1 MIVEVITIMESWTEN
16 SGLNYGGRYGFITNG
31 FNFLLLGSTK
41 KDRYSSVFWNWS
53 MGKINWSYQR

>member
-1 MIVEVITIMESWTEN
+1 MGAGT
-16 SGLNYGGRYGFITNG
+16 
-31 FNFLLLGSTK
+31 GSLQTALIFCYWVLQK